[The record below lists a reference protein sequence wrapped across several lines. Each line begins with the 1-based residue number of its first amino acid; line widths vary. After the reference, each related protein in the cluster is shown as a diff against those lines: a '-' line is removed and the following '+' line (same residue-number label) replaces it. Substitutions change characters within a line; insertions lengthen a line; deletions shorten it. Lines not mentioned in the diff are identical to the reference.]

1 MKTLQI
7 VKLIVLT
14 CIIGAIVLV
23 VPVHT
28 DRFMAHTQE
37 NIQARV
43 EDVPSQRLS
52 GTVVRIEGRT
62 LYVDTPGG
70 LKRVLVPEDFVIV
83 EEEEEVS
90 FSEIEV
96 DDRVSFTRTED
107 GELVT
112 MQVET
117 DNFFD
122 NEVLAFLVLT
132 LILLT
137 IGAAGAYFYMKR
149 NKT

>member
-1 MKTLQI
+1 
-7 VKLIVLT
+7 
-14 CIIGAIVLV
+14 V

-28 DRFMAHTQE
+28 DRFMAHTHE

-62 LYVDTPGG
+62 LYVDTPAG

-83 EEEEEVS
+83 EEEEDVS

-117 DNFFD
+117 ENFFD

-137 IGAAGAYFYMKR
+137 IGATGAYFYMKR
-149 NKT
+149 NKS

>member
-1 MKTLQI
+1 
-7 VKLIVLT
+7 
-14 CIIGAIVLV
+14 
-23 VPVHT
+23 
-28 DRFMAHTQE
+28 MAHTQE